1 MLLKDA
7 NCYKEREQIN
17 TRANVSVRER
27 VCPFLYVLKC
37 SLWALDVDAAL
48 PPSGK
53 YCLCTK
59 NHEVP
64 ISHSA
69 QLKRVHT
76 HIRILMSD

>member
-17 TRANVSVRER
+17 TRANVFVRER

-53 YCLCTK
+53 YCLCTQIMRF
-59 NHEVP
+59 P
-64 ISHSA
+64 LAI
-69 QLKRVHT
+69 QLSLNVFIHT
-76 HIRILMSD
+76 CAS